1 MVIIENH
8 VVSVVVVKKENISII
23 LTLCLGVMC
32 FVLLIRDP
40 KQVYP
45 ISTQKTIEKRIE
57 GKETIIKEKG
67 KVIDNSKLI
76 INELNHGLHD
86 LQSQLDAVKNSR
98 DTFSIVQIQDTM
110 IHTLYRRDKEK
121 DLIISSQDT
130 IITAQRYIINSK
142 DTIIS
147 SLTLDIKKIK
157 RQRNWSFI
165 LNGILAGALILK
177 P

>member
-1 MVIIENH
+1 MM
-8 VVSVVVVKKENISII
+8 SVFKKENISII

-32 FVLLIRDP
+32 FILLMREP

-67 KVIDNSKLI
+67 EVIDNSKLLI
-76 INELNHGLHD
+76 SQLNDGLFD
-86 LQSQLDAVKNSR
+86 LQSQLAAVKNSR
-98 DTFSIVQIQDTM
+98 DTFNIVQIQDTM

-121 DLIISSQDT
+121 DLIIASQDT
-130 IITAQRYIINSK
+130 IIQAQRYIINSK

-147 SLTLDIKKIK
+147 VLELDIKKIK

-165 LNGILAGALILK
+165 LNGILTGGLILK
-177 P
+177 

>member
-1 MVIIENH
+1 MM
-8 VVSVVVVKKENISII
+8 SVFKKENISII

-32 FVLLIRDP
+32 FILLMREP

-45 ISTQKTIEKRIE
+45 VSTQKTIEKRIQ

-76 INELNHGLHD
+76 ISELNNGLFD
-86 LQSQLDAVKNSR
+86 LQSQLDAVKNAR
-98 DTFSIVQIQDTM
+98 DTFNIVQIQDTM

-121 DLIISSQDT
+121 DLIIASQDT

-142 DTIIS
+142 DTIIT
-147 SLTLDIKKIK
+147 TLEFDIKKLK

-165 LNGILAGALILK
+165 LNGILTGGLILK
-177 P
+177 

>member
-1 MVIIENH
+1 
-8 VVSVVVVKKENISII
+8 
-23 LTLCLGVMC
+23 MC

-121 DLIISSQDT
+121 DLIIASQDT

-157 RQRNWSFI
+157 RQRNWSYI